1 MPGNPTIGTRG
12 QRSILVRRQVLEPEL
27 IYNRFRRRTFV
38 MTRRIS
44 PDDLPWLEP
53 AAGIRCQAVERNGR
67 QIRFVEF
74 ALGFCETEWCPKAHL
89 GYVVAGRMEI
99 EFADA
104 VEMFS
109 TGDALMIAANDMHRA
124 RVVDGPVR
132 LFLVE
137 DV

>member
-1 MPGNPTIGTRG
+1 
-12 QRSILVRRQVLEPEL
+12 
-27 IYNRFRRRTFV
+27 

-44 PDDLPWLEP
+44 PDSLPWLEP
-53 AAGIRCQAVERNGR
+53 AAGIRCQAVVRNGC

-74 ALGFCETEWCPKAHL
+74 APGFCETEWCPKAHL
-89 GYVVAGRMEI
+89 GYVVGGRMEI

-109 TGDALMIAANDMHRA
+109 TGDALMIAADDIHRA

-137 DV
+137 VAHEAL